1 MSQIGKFDVGMS
13 VSVGKVGV
21 GVIYLG
27 SPIRVRGAYSPNNI
41 ILTISTRSKIS
52 TEPS

>member
-1 MSQIGKFDVGMS
+1 MSQIGRFYVTMG
-13 VSVGKVGV
+13 VSVGRVG
-21 GVIYLG
+21 GWCYLG
-27 SPIRVRGAYSPNNI
+27 NTIRVRGAYSPNNI